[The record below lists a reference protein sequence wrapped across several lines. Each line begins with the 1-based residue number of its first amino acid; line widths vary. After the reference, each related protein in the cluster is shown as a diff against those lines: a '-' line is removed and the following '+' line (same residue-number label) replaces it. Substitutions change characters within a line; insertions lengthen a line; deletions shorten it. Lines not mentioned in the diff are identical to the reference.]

1 MNIIFFGGAGNVTF
15 KCIFSG
21 QDYLCFFDRRVIS
34 YFLNLHIYTEYIIFP
49 CIYWERSSF
58 LLHLKNKII
67 FSRKRNIIFPGNTRN
82 IIFQC
87 DFFGKTIFSE
97 HLEKENIVYRAVL
110 NTKKGGKLCSANFLV
125 YSEVKSEPS
134 HTSMVELFLANIA
147 PSF

>member
-15 KCIFSG
+15 KCIFLG

-34 YFLNLHIYTEYIIFP
+34 YFLNLYIYTEYIIFP

-67 FSRKRNIIFPGNTRN
+67 FSRKRNTIFPGNTRN

-87 DFFGKTIFSE
+87 GFFGKTIFSE
-97 HLEKENIVYRAVL
+97 HLKKESTVFRAVL
-110 NTKKGGKLCSANFLV
+110 NTQKGGKLCSANFLV
-125 YSEVKSEPS
+125 YSEV
-134 HTSMVELFLANIA
+134 
-147 PSF
+147 